1 MPKAAPCPVGP
12 VTHRAL
18 IRSIGER
25 RIERT
30 IVEGLSPGRAG
41 GRVRALLL
49 DKVGG
54 LMSGPEVIATTT
66 ELPESRVRLE
76 ATVPAEL
83 LERSVERA
91 AKQVG
96 RNLRVP
102 GFRAGKVPAK
112 LVLQRVGREA
122 VVDEAIRADLNDW
135 FVDAVRVAK
144 ISPIGRPSVDMGE
157 LPAEGE
163 PFTFSAEIGVVPAVD
178 VSKLG
183 ELKVGKSD
191 PAADDEAVDRELELL
206 RDRFARL
213 ETADRAAKE
222 GDYVVIDFL
231 GKLDGEPFE
240 GGEGKGQFLELG
252 SGRFIPGFEEQ
263 VVGLK
268 AGEEKVITVS
278 FPEDYGAEQ
287 LAGQEAT
294 FDITMQEVKEK
305 QLPELDDEF
314 ALEVGGVDT
323 LDELKA
329 DIRTRLAEG
338 EQQRIE
344 GLFRMAT
351 LDAAAIAVGVEVPD
365 ALAYDHAHQE
375 YHRMI
380 HRFEHQGISEQV
392 YLQSVGKSHDEV
404 VQEAVPGAVAQ
415 LKRQAIVTALVA
427 AEGITATDAELE
439 EVIEPLAKQE
449 NITVKK
455 AMARLQG
462 RGQLE
467 SLREDLAQ
475 QKAVDQLVERAVVIS
490 VDEAKKL
497 GTGYTPSRQEQ
508 ADNPG
513 VWAE

>member
-1 MPKAAPCPVGP
+1 
-12 VTHRAL
+12 
-18 IRSIGER
+18 
-25 RIERT
+25 
-30 IVEGLSPGRAG
+30 
-41 GRVRALLL
+41 
-49 DKVGG
+49 
-54 LMSGPEVIATTT
+54 MSGPEVVATTT

-83 LERSVERA
+83 LERSIERA

-135 FVDAVRVAK
+135 FVEAVRLTK
-144 ISPIGRPSVDMGE
+144 ISPIGQPEVDLGD

-163 PFTFSAEIGVVPAVD
+163 AFTFSAEVGIVPIVD
-178 VSKLG
+178 ASG
-183 ELKVGKSD
+183 LKDLQVGKAE
-191 PAADDEAVDRELELL
+191 PAADDEAVDRELDLL

-213 ETADRAAKE
+213 ETADRAAKD
-222 GDYVVIDFL
+222 GDFVVIDFL

-268 AGEEKVITVS
+268 AGEEKVVTVT
-278 FPEDYGAEQ
+278 FPEDYGAEH

-329 DIRTRLAEG
+329 DIRTRLAEQESG
-338 EQQRIE
+338 RLEQ
-344 GLFRMAT
+344 LFRLAT
-351 LDAAAIAVGVEVPD
+351 LDAAAIKLGVEVPEK
-365 ALAYDHAHQE
+365 LAWEHAHQE

-380 HRFEHQGISEQV
+380 HRFQHQGISEEI

-404 VQEAVPGAVAQ
+404 VQDAVPDAIAQ
-415 LKRQAIVTALVA
+415 LKRQAVITSVVA
-427 AEGITATDAELE
+427 AEGITATDEELHE
-439 EVIEPLAKQE
+439 AIEPLAKQE
-449 NITVKK
+449 KITVKK
-455 AMARLQG
+455 AIARLQG

-467 SLREDLAQ
+467 ALRDDLAQ
-475 QKAVDQLVERAVVIS
+475 QKAVDLLVERAKVVS
-490 VDEAKKL
+490 VEEAKKA
-497 GTGYTPSRQEQ
+497 GTGYTPSRAEQ
-508 ADNPG
+508 AENPG
-513 VWAE
+513 LWAV